1 MGYEMPLTRGSENN
15 GGLKGMAKELLEIE
29 DLKTYFYTW
38 AGVVKAVDGV
48 SLKINEGET
57 LGLVGESGS
66 GKSVT
71 ALSILGIVPKPG
83 RIIGGRILYKGENL
97 LEKKEN
103 EMLKIRGKEI
113 AYVFQ
118 DPATSLNPVFTIA
131 NQLVEVIRRH
141 QTMTKQ
147 KAIENALERLL
158 TVANS
163 LPKQVTEQKLIK
175 KALEIAKARLVGKA
189 RPITKQEALEKA
201 VELFKVV
208 EIPDPEIK
216 IWNYP
221 HQLSGGMKQRMAV
234 ARALSCQPNLLIA
247 DEPTT
252 ALDVT
257 IQAQILDLLKNLKQ
271 KFGMAMILI
280 THDMGVVAGVA
291 DRITVLYAGRV
302 CESASTRTIFYNPLH
317 PYTRALLEAVPSLAL
332 RREKLKVIP
341 GAIPNLIEPPSGCRF
356 HPRCEFA
363 KEGVCTLKIPSLEEL
378 EPDHYV
384 ACVRAREI
392 EAESPLRTESK

>member
-1 MGYEMPLTRGSENN
+1 
-15 GGLKGMAKELLEIE
+15 
-29 DLKTYFYTW
+29 LKTYFYTW

-48 SLKINEGET
+48 TLRINEGET

-71 ALSILGIVPKPG
+71 ALSILRIVPKPG
-83 RIIGGRILYKGENL
+83 KIIGGKILYKGENL

-118 DPATSLNPVFTIA
+118 DPATSLNPVFNIA
-131 NQLVEVIRRH
+131 SQLVEVIRRH
-141 QTMTKQ
+141 Q
-147 KAIENALERLL
+147 N
-158 TVANS
+158 V
-163 LPKQVTEQKLIK
+163 
-175 KALEIAKARLVGKA
+175 
-189 RPITKQEALEKA
+189 TKQEALKKA
-201 VELFKVV
+201 IELFRLV
-208 EIPDPEIK
+208 EIPDPEVK

-234 ARALSCQPNLLIA
+234 ARALSCQPNLLLA

-271 KFGMAMILI
+271 KLGMAMILI

-302 CESASTRTIFYNPLH
+302 CESASTRTIFYNPMH

-363 KEGVCTLKIPSLEEL
+363 REGVCTLKVPSLEEV

-392 EAESPLRTESK
+392 EVESPIRTENE

>member
-1 MGYEMPLTRGSENN
+1 
-15 GGLKGMAKELLEIE
+15 MAKELLKIE

-48 SLKINEGET
+48 SIKINEGET

-71 ALSILGIVPKPG
+71 ALSILGIVPRPG
-83 RIIGGRILYKGENL
+83 KIIGGRIMYRGVNL
-97 LEKKEN
+97 LEKTEA
-103 EMLKIRGKEI
+103 EMQKVRGKEI
-113 AYVFQ
+113 AYIFQ
-118 DPATSLNPVFTIA
+118 DPSTSLNPVFSIA
-131 NQLVEVIRRH
+131 SQLTEVIKRHQIVKTPSLRAKDLYRLRDVLRRRH
-141 QTMTKQ
+141 DAKKEVMQ
-147 KAIENALERLL
+147 
-158 TVANS
+158 
-163 LPKQVTEQKLIK
+163 
-175 KALEIAKARLVGKA
+175 KALE
-189 RPITKQEALEKA
+189 
-201 VELFKVV
+201 LFKLV

-216 IWNYP
+216 IWSYP
-221 HQLSGGMKQRMAV
+221 HQLSGGMKQRIAI
-234 ARALSCQPNLLIA
+234 ARALSCQPSLLLA

-257 IQAQILDLLKNLKQ
+257 IQAQILDLLKSLKD
-271 KFGMAMILI
+271 KLGMAMILI

-332 RREKLKVIP
+332 KMEKLKVIP
-341 GAIPNLIEPPSGCRF
+341 GAIPNLIELPSGCRF

-363 KEGVCTLKIPSLEEL
+363 KEGVCTVEAPQLMEL

-392 EAESPLRTESK
+392 ENVSPFRRLSE

>member
-1 MGYEMPLTRGSENN
+1 MT
-15 GGLKGMAKELLEIE
+15 KELLEIE
-29 DLKTYFYTW
+29 NLKTYFYTW
-38 AGVVKAVDGV
+38 AGIVKAVDGV
-48 SLKINEGET
+48 SLKVREGET

-71 ALSILGIVPKPG
+71 ALSILQIVPRPG
-83 RIIGGRILYKGENL
+83 KIIGGSISFRGENL
-97 LEKKEN
+97 LEKTEA
-103 EMLKIRGKEI
+103 EMQSVRGKEI

-131 NQLVEVIRRH
+131 SQLTEVIRRH
-141 QTMTKQ
+141 QNCTK
-147 KAIENALERLL
+147 E
-158 TVANS
+158 
-163 LPKQVTEQKLIK
+163 
-175 KALEIAKARLVGKA
+175 
-189 RPITKQEALEKA
+189 EALKKT
-201 VELFKVV
+201 VELLKLV

-216 IWNYP
+216 MYNYP
-221 HQLSGGMKQRMAV
+221 HQLSGGMKQRIAV
-234 ARALSCQPNLLIA
+234 ARALSCQPNLLLA

-257 IQAQILDLLKNLKQ
+257 IQAQILDLLKSLKQ
-271 KFGMAMILI
+271 QLKMAMILI

-302 CESASTRTIFYNPLH
+302 CESASSKTIFRNPLH
-317 PYTRALLEAVPSLAL
+317 PYTRALLEAVPSLVL

-341 GAIPNLIEPPSGCRF
+341 GAIPNLIEPPVGCRF
-356 HPRCEFA
+356 NPRCEFA
-363 KEGVCTLKIPSLEEL
+363 KQGLCTAELPELAEL

-392 EAESPLRTESK
+392 EKEAPFGGLR

>member
-1 MGYEMPLTRGSENN
+1 MP
-15 GGLKGMAKELLEIE
+15 KELLEIE
-29 DLKTYFYTW
+29 NLKTYFYTW

-48 SLKINEGET
+48 SLKIKEGET

-71 ALSILGIVPKPG
+71 ALSILRIVPRPG
-83 RIIGGRILYKGENL
+83 RVLEGRIMYKGENL
-97 LEKKEN
+97 LEKKEA
-103 EMLKIRGKEI
+103 EMQKIRGKEI

-131 NQLVEVIRRH
+131 SQLVEVIRRH
-141 QTMTKQ
+141 QS
-147 KAIENALERLL
+147 
-158 TVANS
+158 V
-163 LPKQVTEQKLIK
+163 
-175 KALEIAKARLVGKA
+175 
-189 RPITKQEALEKA
+189 TKQEALEKA
-201 VELFKVV
+201 IELFRLV

-257 IQAQILDLLKNLKQ
+257 IQAQILDLLRNLKQ
-271 KFGMAMILI
+271 KLGMAMILI

-291 DRITVLYAGRV
+291 DRITALYAGRV

-332 RREKLKVIP
+332 KREKLKVIP
-341 GAIPNLIEPPSGCRF
+341 GAIPNLIDLPPGCRF
-356 HPRCEFA
+356 NPRCEFA
-363 KEGVCTLKIPSLEEL
+363 KEGVCTLEVPGLVEV
-378 EPDHYV
+378 EPEHFV
-384 ACVRAREI
+384 ACVRAKEI
-392 EAESPLRTESK
+392 EAESPFRSLSK